1 MIAYDGTHKHI
12 YACKNVK
19 LKFKGSLGISLNWM
33 EFLEIQ
39 IELKIKKA
47 LVIHTKHTITY
58 DLFLENTVCLLF
70 FWEPYETIWKL
81 TLPFA
86 GLPYY
91 VFVKGRHL
99 PWVGY
104 GFKLQNLLLL

>member
-47 LVIHTKHTITY
+47 LVIHTNDDK
-58 DLFLENTVCLLF
+58 NTPLLMICF
-70 FWEPYETIWKL
+70 
-81 TLPFA
+81 
-86 GLPYY
+86 
-91 VFVKGRHL
+91 
-99 PWVGY
+99 
-104 GFKLQNLLLL
+104 